1 VVNLRWLKPLRVII
15 SILFFIGF
23 IVLFSDVKANVP
35 SGLYKL
41 LGYFQFFPSIL
52 KFSDIF
58 TFLSAGFILVIIITL
73 FSGRIYCSFLCPL
86 GILQDIIGYGRKLLP
101 RKKIRYRYAKP
112 LNNIRYSILGIL
124 VVSIFIYDILL
135 INILD
140 PYANFGRIASNLYQP
155 TYILVNNFLS
165 KILEIIGINW
175 IQNIAQKE
183 FSTLPFI
190 FSLSVLVLIIWMV
203 YKNGRLY
210 CNSIC
215 PVGSILGLI
224 SKISFL
230 RIKID
235 NTNCTQCGKCQTS
248 CKANC
253 IDVKTKSIDESRC
266 VSCFNCIQSCSESAI
281 GYRNI
286 ITKKESLIIVQTD
299 KSKRD
304 FLKSGILFL
313 TAIPLVSDTL
323 KTNSNSVSNIKITG
337 TISPPG
343 SISID
348 HLKNNCV
355 GCQLCISICPGK
367 VLQPSFLEYGFT
379 AMMAPRMDNNI
390 GYCNYECTKC
400 GEVCPS
406 GAIMPLSKKEKK
418 LTQIGIVHFEKD
430 RCIVITE
437 NKSCGSCSEHCP
449 TQAVHMVPYKGSLT
463 LPETEQDI
471 CIGCGACEHACP
483 VEPEVAIFVVSNLIH
498 KTAKEPV
505 SEKIKVEKTEE
516 FPF

>member
-1 VVNLRWLKPLRVII
+1 VINQRWLKPLRVII
-15 SILFFIGF
+15 SILFFTGF

-35 SGLYKL
+35 SGLYKF

-52 KFSDIF
+52 KFVDIF
-58 TFLSAGFILVIIITL
+58 SILSAGFILVIIITI

-86 GILQDIIGYGRKLLP
+86 GILQDFIGYLRKFLP
-101 RKKIRYRYAKP
+101 GKRFKYRYTKP
-112 LNNIRYSILGIL
+112 LNIIRYSILGIL
-124 VVSIFIYDILL
+124 IVSFFIVDILL
-135 INILD
+135 VNILD
-140 PYANFGRIASNLYQP
+140 PFANFGRIASNLYQP
-155 TYILVNNFLS
+155 MFIMVNNILS
-165 KILEIIGINW
+165 KIFEITGINW
-175 IQNIAQKE
+175 IQNITQKE

-190 FSLSVLVLIIWMV
+190 FSLSFLILIIWMV
-203 YKNGRLY
+203 FKNGRLY
-210 CNSIC
+210 CNSVC
-215 PVGSILGLI
+215 PVGTFLGLL
-224 SKISFL
+224 SKVSLLKI
-230 RIKID
+230 RILD
-235 NTNCTQCGKCQTS
+235 SSCTQCGKCQTT

-253 IDVKTKSIDESRC
+253 ISVKTKSIDESRC
-266 VSCFNCIQSCSESAI
+266 VSCFNCISSCSESAI

-286 ITKKESLIIVQTD
+286 IKKENLKIVQAD

-304 FLKSGILFL
+304 FLKSGILYL
-313 TAIPLVSDTL
+313 TALPLVSDTL
-323 KTNSNSVSNIKITG
+323 KINTNSVSNIKITG

-343 SISID
+343 SISIE
-348 HLKNNCV
+348 HLKMNCV

-379 AMMAPRMDNNI
+379 AMMAPRMDYNI

-406 GAIMPLSKKEKK
+406 GAIMPLAQKEKK
-418 LTQIGIVHFEKD
+418 LAQIGVVRFEQD

-449 TQAVHMVPYKGSLT
+449 TQAVHMMPYKGNLT
-463 LPETEQDI
+463 LPKTEQDI

-483 VEPEVAIFVVSNLIH
+483 VEPDIAIFVVSNPIH
-498 KTAKEPV
+498 KIAKEPV
-505 SEKIKVEKTEE
+505 SEKIEVKETEE